1 MNRLECDGVI
11 IALIDS
17 LAEHRSW
24 CGETHIQKSAYF
36 LSRLEEG
43 SVCFGFI
50 LYKHGPF
57 SFELRDELTALRAR
71 SFLTLETTFPWG
83 SRFRSTEVGEA
94 LKTITSAFV
103 TKRQT
108 AINFVA
114 EKLAGYGVAT
124 LERLATA
131 LYFSAEDNRQNRIKR
146 IRTAKPHITAELA
159 DNAITEVD
167 KIFEE
172 WRSLAKSKAKTG

>member
-17 LAEHRSW
+17 LAKHRSW

-36 LSRLEEG
+36 LSRLEED

-71 SFLTLETTFPWG
+71 SFLQLETTFPWG
-83 SRFRSTEVGEA
+83 SRYRSTDAGEILRA
-94 LKTITSAFV
+94 ISATFV

-124 LERLATA
+124 LERLTTA
-131 LYFSAEDNRQNRIKR
+131 LYFSDEDNRQSRIKR

-159 DNAITEVD
+159 DAAITEVD
-167 KIFEE
+167 KILEE
-172 WRSLAKSKAKTG
+172 WRSVPTKSKA

>member
-1 MNRLECDGVI
+1 MNRLECDGII

-17 LAEHRSW
+17 LAEHKSW
-24 CGETHIQKSAYF
+24 CSETHIQKSAYF
-36 LSRLEEG
+36 LSQLEEN

-57 SFELRDELTALRAR
+57 SFDLRDELTALRAR
-71 SFLTLETTFPWG
+71 SFLELETTFPWG
-83 SRFRSTEVGEA
+83 SRFRSTETGA
-94 LKTITSAFV
+94 SLKGICDEFIAE
-103 TKRQT
+103 RQM

-114 EKLAGYGVAT
+114 EKLAGCGVAT

-131 LYFSAEDNRQNRIKR
+131 LYFSSEDNRQNRMKK

-159 DNAITEVD
+159 DDAISRVE
-167 KIFEE
+167 KICEE
-172 WRSLAKSKAKTG
+172 WQALTTKSNV